1 MQSLREALINRPEK
15 IDVGVHRIPEIKE
28 YINKNTLCSGLR
40 VTNKGA
46 EFFLTAQ
53 SLIVKDDVVLREIK
67 KMATW
72 KRISFLEIDDVKES
86 SSLEEMGM
94 PLECDYL
101 VIQSKSG
108 VWKSMVGIPKIN
120 TKCTIIGYGGK
131 TIDAYIDCPDIS
143 FQLCGLKSLDNLP
156 KEVENLTL
164 NQMFYLKD
172 LETCPEHVKY
182 NFNITNCDIKSLKGA
197 PKTVGRT
204 FSVRGCDNLKSKEYE
219 PKAGYIDYK
228 YNRKLK

>member
-15 IDVGVHRIPEIKE
+15 IDVGAHRIPEIKE

-120 TKCTIIGYGGK
+120 T
-131 TIDAYIDCPDIS
+131 
-143 FQLCGLKSLDNLP
+143 
-156 KEVENLTL
+156 
-164 NQMFYLKD
+164 
-172 LETCPEHVKY
+172 
-182 NFNITNCDIKSLKGA
+182 
-197 PKTVGRT
+197 
-204 FSVRGCDNLKSKEYE
+204 
-219 PKAGYIDYK
+219 
-228 YNRKLK
+228 

>member
-15 IDVGVHRIPEIKE
+15 IDVKGHRIAEIKE

-40 VTNKGA
+40 VTNKGT

-53 SLIVKDDVVLREIK
+53 SLIVKDDAVLREIK
-67 KMATW
+67 KIATW
-72 KRISFLEIDDVKES
+72 KRISFLEIDDIKES
-86 SSLEEMGM
+86 SSLEEMGL

-120 TKCTIIGYGGK
+120 TKCTIIGYSGK
-131 TIDAYIDCPDIS
+131 TIDAYIDCPDIGFKS
-143 FQLCGLKSLDNLP
+143 CALKSLDNLP
-156 KEVENLTL
+156 KEVDNLAL
-164 NQMFYLKD
+164 SQMFCLKD

-182 NFNITNCDIKSLKGA
+182 NFNITHCDIVSLKGA

-204 FSVRGCDNLKSKEYE
+204 FSVRGCDNLKSEL
-219 PKAGYIDYK
+219 PLD
-228 YNRKLK
+228 